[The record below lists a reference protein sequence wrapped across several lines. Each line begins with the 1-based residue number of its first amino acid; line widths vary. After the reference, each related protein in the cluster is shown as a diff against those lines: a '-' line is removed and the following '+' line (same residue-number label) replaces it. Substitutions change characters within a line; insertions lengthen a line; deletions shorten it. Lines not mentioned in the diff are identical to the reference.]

1 MGSQTHRRFL
11 AEIHRDAERVDA
23 ERRARMKA
31 EMAYAREHRT
41 PKTPP
46 VMPTVRVGDRV
57 RLVSGAVVT
66 VVKVNRKSVVTEG
79 GVRWAAGEFEV
90 TA

>member
-11 AEIHRDAERVDA
+11 AEIHRDAERVDRERA
-23 ERRARMKA
+23 ERARAIARD
-31 EMAYAREHRT
+31 AREHRT
-41 PKTPP
+41 PRPKP
-46 VMPTVRVGDRV
+46 VMPAVRVGDRV

-66 VVKVNRKSVVTEG
+66 VAKVNRKSVVTEG
-79 GVRWAAGEFEV
+79 GVRWGAGEFEV